1 MLRELIENK
10 IQYSDN
16 PAKYR
21 LMLWILDQR
30 WISPQ
35 FFLAVIGRR

>member
-21 LMLWILDQR
+21 LMLWTLDQR
-30 WISPQ
+30 WISFR
-35 FFLAVIGRR
+35 FFLAVTGRR